1 MKTDKNTHNLGSEW
15 CPGSQN
21 WFYLIIEES
30 GKWRVV
36 MEKDYD
42 IPDRE
47 RYLTPLEPKDFSK
60 YKVYEIPLA
69 EAVAKKLSELGLNPN
84 STPS

>member
-15 CPGSQN
+15 CQGSQN

-30 GKWRVV
+30 GKWRVE

-42 IPDRE
+42 APDKVGYE
-47 RYLTPLEPKDFSK
+47 MTLEQPAFSKHKIGETPLS
-60 YKVYEIPLA
+60 
-69 EAVAKKLSELGLNPN
+69 EAVANKLKELGLNQN
-84 STPS
+84 